1 MATVEA
7 RLAGATAT
15 ITGTPE
21 EIEDLLR
28 RLSPVVSRE
37 INVANRNTLILRL
50 LKGGE
55 GVRATG
61 VLLGVSPAT
70 VSRVAKLHGLHIPRG
85 ARPTVT
91 G

>member
-15 ITGTPE
+15 ITGSPE

-37 INVANRNTLILRL
+37 ANVANRNTVILRL
-50 LKGGE
+50 LRGGD
-55 GVRATG
+55 GVRATAM
-61 VLLGVSPAT
+61 LLNVSPAT
-70 VSRVAKLHGLHIPRG
+70 VSRVAKANGIALKRG
-85 ARPTVT
+85 TRAGVM